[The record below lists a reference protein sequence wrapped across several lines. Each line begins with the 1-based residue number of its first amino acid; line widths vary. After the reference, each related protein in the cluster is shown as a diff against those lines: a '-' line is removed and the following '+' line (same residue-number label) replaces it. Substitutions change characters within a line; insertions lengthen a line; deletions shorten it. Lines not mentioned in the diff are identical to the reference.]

1 MVWLSPIRRLRNSKR
16 RVLRPKADYFWLSL
30 DFVPPERLV
39 KVSWLRS
46 KIEPPPPPFSIAG
59 FRDILDRLGKDE
71 RTKGVILEIQTELP
85 FATTR
90 SLMDH
95 LTSFQEGGK
104 KVITFAT
111 HYSLPTYWL
120 ASIGS
125 LVTVQLQG
133 YLWISGLYFSQTFMG
148 DFLKNHGFQV
158 EKMAVSP
165 YKSAL
170 DELARSDIAPEAE
183 ENRQA
188 LFESLLEAIVQD
200 IASYRNLSEK
210 QVRQAIDQ
218 APLTPKQALEL
229 QLIDQEISP
238 EQIPQSLAKAGKPL
252 RFRPFAVAPRATL
265 IPPKP
270 SMKNLVAIIPVQ
282 GVIMDGKSRE
292 TPRGFPVPF
301 GGRQAGDHTIVPLIR
316 RALASSRVR
325 AGVLYVD
332 SRGGSATASESI
344 RLGLEEFATRKP
356 LVAYFNN
363 VAASG
368 GYEIAT
374 PAHYIVAQPQTIT
387 GSIGVL
393 NAKFNFQGFLK
404 QHQMKTT
411 EFKLGDRAD
420 WMQPTKPLGD
430 EERQVLTEL
439 VFYSY
444 EHFLETVANSRKLD
458 KEHLRENLAGGRVWT
473 GTQAIEHKLIDE
485 IGNLQT
491 AVNRA
496 RELASLKPTTG
507 VVTMHPPKKPIA
519 PLSFKE
525 TGLSEYVEY
534 VQSLAKTQIW
544 KIEPDLPL
552 GSPFFLH

>member
-1 MVWLSPIRRLRNSKR
+1 MVWLSPIRRLRNLKR

-39 KVSWLRS
+39 RVSWLRS

-59 FRDILDRLGKDE
+59 FREILDRLGKDVH
-71 RTKGVILEIQTELP
+71 TKGIILEIQTELP
-85 FATTR
+85 FATAR
-90 SLMDH
+90 SIMDH
-95 LTSFQEGGK
+95 LVRFQEEGK

-120 ASIGS
+120 ASVGS
-125 LVTVQLQG
+125 LVTVQNQG
-133 YLWISGLYFSQTFMG
+133 YLWTSGLYFSQTFLG
-148 DFLKNHGFQV
+148 DFLKKHGLQV

-165 YKSAL
+165 YKSAF
-170 DELARSDIAPEAE
+170 DEVARSDIAPEAA

-188 LFESLLEAIVQD
+188 LFESLLETIVQD
-200 IASYRNLSEK
+200 IASKRNLTKK

-229 QLIDQEISP
+229 SLIDQEISP
-238 EQIPQSLAKAGKPL
+238 EQIPQFLTKAGKPL
-252 RFRPFAVAPRATL
+252 RFRSFAMAPKATL

-270 SMKNLVAIIPVQ
+270 SMKKLVAIIPVQ

-292 TPRGFPVPF
+292 TPRGVPVPF

-316 RALASSRVR
+316 GALASSRIR

-344 RLGLEEFATRKP
+344 RLSLAEFAACKP
-356 LVAYFNN
+356 LVAYFSN
-363 VAASG
+363 VATSG

-393 NAKFNFQGFLK
+393 NAKFNFQGFLE
-404 QHQMKTT
+404 QHQMKTA

-430 EERQVLTEL
+430 EERRVLTEL
-439 VFYSY
+439 VFHSY
-444 EHFLETVANSRKLD
+444 DHFLETVAKSRKLN
-458 KEHLRENLAGGRVWT
+458 KQHLRENLAGGRVWT
-473 GTQAIEHKLIDE
+473 GAQAIQHKLIDE
-485 IGNLQT
+485 FGNLQT
-491 AVNRA
+491 AVNKA
-496 RELASLKPTTG
+496 RELASLKATTG
-507 VVTMHPPKKPIA
+507 VVTMHPPKKPVV
-519 PLSFKE
+519 PLSFKT
-525 TGLSEYVEY
+525 TGLPEYVEY
-534 VQSLAKTQIW
+534 VQSLVKTQIW

-552 GSPFFLH
+552 ISPFFF

>member
-1 MVWLSPIRRLRNSKR
+1 MVWLSPIRRLRNTKR
-16 RVLRPKADYFWLSL
+16 RLLRPKADYFWLSL

-85 FATTR
+85 FATAR
-90 SLMDH
+90 SIMDH
-95 LTSFQEGGK
+95 LTSFQEQGK
-104 KVITFAT
+104 EVITFAT
-111 HYSLPTYWL
+111 HYSLLTYWL

-125 LVTVQLQG
+125 LVCIQNQG

-148 DFLKNHGFQV
+148 DFLKKYGFQL

-165 YKSAL
+165 YKSAF
-170 DELARSDIAPEAE
+170 DEFARSDIAPEAA
-183 ENRQA
+183 ENRNA
-188 LFESLLEAIVQD
+188 LFESLLETIVQD

-218 APLTPKQALEL
+218 APLTPRQALEL
-229 QLIDQEISP
+229 KLIDHEISS
-238 EQIPQSLAKAGKPL
+238 EEIPRLLAKASKPM
-252 RFRPFAVAPRATL
+252 RFRSFALAPKATL

-270 SMKNLVAIIPVQ
+270 SMKKLVAIIPVL

-292 TPRGFPVPF
+292 TPRGLPVPF

-316 RALASSRVR
+316 RALASSRVK

-344 RLGLEEFATRKP
+344 RLALEEFATRKH
-356 LVAYFNN
+356 LVACFSN

-374 PAHYIVAQPQTIT
+374 PAHYIIAQPQTIT

-393 NAKFNFQGFLK
+393 NAKFNFQGFLE
-404 QHQMKTT
+404 QHQMKTA
-411 EFKLGDRAD
+411 EFKLGERAD

-430 EERQVLTEL
+430 EERRVLTEL

-473 GTQAIEHKLIDE
+473 GAQAIEHKLIDE

-491 AVNRA
+491 AVSKA
-496 RELASLKPTTG
+496 RELANLRPTTG
-507 VVTMHPPKKPIA
+507 VITVYPPRKPIA

-534 VQSLAKTQIW
+534 IQNLIKTQIW
-544 KIEPDLPL
+544 KIEPDIPL
-552 GSPFFLH
+552 DSPFFLY